1 MTMRRVLVSGVLVL
15 GMVSPALASPAQD
28 LFDQATFLIGFY
40 YNGPAKVPNFR
51 ELRRQYQPQ
60 LDQLCAAERER
71 CGFDKAR
78 QVIGRIVQDI
88 ADPFTVLMTREQLI
102 DDQRYGAGLGPAA
115 PRIGVWVRETP
126 RGLVVSEAFP
136 GEPAFEA
143 GLRRG
148 DLITQIGG
156 QPATL
161 ARLTAAETARNA
173 FSLSYSRQG
182 SARTLSLTPRV
193 AEATMQPR
201 LEINNNIAYLRI
213 YHLYSSDEY
222 STAERIHDAA
232 RRAEQ
237 AGARGM
243 VIDLRDALTGYDSEA
258 LLGASAFTG
267 KGGFIYDR
275 RFQGQ
280 DETHT
285 VESGKLFVQAEGGD
299 KEEQSAVEQ
308 PYLAR
313 IPVVVLVNRNT
324 INSAEM
330 LAYFLQAAG
339 RAKVVGEPTAG
350 ALGMS
355 GSAEGPLLNG
365 EFIAVSSLRMR
376 NLDGS
381 PFPLK
386 ITPDV
391 VVEDNLEAL
400 FAGRDVA
407 LERALE
413 MLR

>member
-1 MTMRRVLVSGVLVL
+1 MTLRHALVSSVLVL
-15 GMVSPALASPAQD
+15 GMVSPVLASPAQD

-60 LDQLCAAERER
+60 LDRLCASERER
-71 CGFDKAR
+71 CGFDKAK

-161 ARLTAAETARNA
+161 ASLTAAETARNT
-173 FSLSYSRQG
+173 FGLSYSRQG
-182 SARTLSLTPRV
+182 NARTANLTPRV
-193 AEATMQPR
+193 AQATMQPK

-213 YHLYSSDEY
+213 YHLYSSENY

-243 VIDLRDALTGYDSEA
+243 IIDLRDALSGYDSEA

-285 VESGKLFVQAEGGD
+285 VENGKLFVQAEGGD
-299 KEEQSAVEQ
+299 KEEQSAVER

-330 LAYFLQAAG
+330 LAYFLQVAG
-339 RAKVVGEPTAG
+339 RARVVGEATAG

-355 GSAEGPLLNG
+355 GSAEGPLING

-391 VVEDNLEAL
+391 VVEDSWEAL
-400 FAGRDVA
+400 VAGRDVV

>member
-1 MTMRRVLVSGVLVL
+1 MTLQRVLASSLLVL
-15 GMVSPALASPAQD
+15 GMVGPVLASPAQD

-51 ELRRQYQPQ
+51 ELRRQYQPR
-60 LDQLCAAERER
+60 LDQLCASERER

-78 QVIGRIVQDI
+78 QVIERIVQDI

-148 DLITQIGG
+148 DLITQIAG

-161 ARLTAAETARNA
+161 ARLTAAESARNA

-182 SARTLSLTPRV
+182 NARTLNLTPRV

-213 YHLYSSDEY
+213 YHLYSSENY

-285 VESGKLFVQAEGGD
+285 VENGKLFVQSEGGD
-299 KEEQSAVEQ
+299 KEEQSAVER

-313 IPVVVLVNRNT
+313 IPLVVLVNRNT

-330 LAYFLQAAG
+330 LAYFLQVAG
-339 RAKVVGEPTAG
+339 RAKVVGEATAG

-355 GSAEGPLLNG
+355 GSAEGPLING

-381 PFPLK
+381 PFPLRV
-386 ITPDV
+386 TPDV
-391 VVEDNLEAL
+391 TVVDDLDAL
-400 FAGRDVA
+400 TAGRDVV

>member
-1 MTMRRVLVSGVLVL
+1 MRRVLVSGVLVL

>member
-1 MTMRRVLVSGVLVL
+1 MTLRQALLSGLAVL
-15 GMVSPALASPAQD
+15 GMAGSALASPAQD

-40 YNGPAKVPNFR
+40 YNGPAKVPHFR
-51 ELRRQYQPQ
+51 ELRRQYQPELQ
-60 LDQLCAAERER
+60 RLCATEGDR

-78 QVIGRIVQDI
+78 RVIERIVQDI
-88 ADPFTVLMTREQLI
+88 ADPFTMLLTRDQLI

-115 PRIGVWVRETP
+115 PWVGVWVRETP

-136 GEPAFEA
+136 GEPAYQA

-148 DLITQIGG
+148 DLITQVAG

-161 ARLTAAETARNA
+161 ARLSAAEAARNA
-173 FSLSYSRQG
+173 FSLSYTRQG
-182 SARTLSLTPRV
+182 TPRTVTLTPRV
-193 AEATMQPR
+193 AEAAMQPR
-201 LEINNNIAYLRI
+201 LEINNNTAYLRV
-213 YHLYSSDEY
+213 YHLYSSENY
-222 STAERIHDAA
+222 STAQRIHDAA

-243 VIDLRDALTGYDSEA
+243 IVDLRDALTGYDSEA
-258 LLGASAFTG
+258 LLSAAAFIG
-267 KGGFIYDR
+267 RGGFIYDR
-275 RFQGQ
+275 RFEGQ

-285 VESGKLFVQAEGGD
+285 VENGKLYVQPEGD
-299 KEEQSAVEQ
+299 EKEEQSALER

-313 IPVVVLVNRNT
+313 IPLVVLVNRNT
-324 INSAEM
+324 FNSAEM

-355 GSAEGPLLNG
+355 GSAEGPLING

-386 ITPDV
+386 VSPDV
-391 VVEDNLEAL
+391 VMEDDLEAL
-400 FAGRDVA
+400 VTGRDRI

>member
-1 MTMRRVLVSGVLVL
+1 MA
-15 GMVSPALASPAQD
+15 SPALASPAQD

-40 YNGPAKVPNFR
+40 YNGPARVAHFR

-60 LDQLCAAERER
+60 LDQLCASERDR
-71 CGFDKAR
+71 CSFDKAR
-78 QVIGRIVQDI
+78 QVIARIVQDI
-88 ADPFTVLMTREQLI
+88 GDPFTMLLTRNQLI
-102 DDQRYGAGLGPAA
+102 DDQRYGAGLGPAD

-136 GEPAFEA
+136 GEPAYEA

-148 DLITQIGG
+148 DLITQISG

-161 ARLTAAETARNA
+161 GRLSSAETARNA

-182 SARTLSLTPRV
+182 NTRTVNLTPRV
-193 AEATMQPR
+193 AEATMRPR

-213 YHLYSSDEY
+213 YHLYSSNDY

-237 AGARGM
+237 AGVRGM

-258 LLGASAFTG
+258 LLGAAAFIG

-280 DETHT
+280 DETYT
-285 VESGKLFVQAEGGD
+285 VESGKLFVQPEGGE
-299 KEEQSAVEQ
+299 KEQQSTLQ
-308 PYLAR
+308 RPYLAR

-324 INSAEM
+324 FNSAEM

-339 RAKVVGEPTAG
+339 RARVVGEPTAG

-355 GSAEGPLLNG
+355 GSAEGPLING

-381 PFPLK
+381 PFPLRL
-386 ITPDV
+386 TPDIPV
-391 VVEDNLEAL
+391 VDDLDAL
-400 FAGRDVA
+400 IAGRDVV

-413 MLR
+413 LLR

>member
-1 MTMRRVLVSGVLVL
+1 MALRHALLSGMAAFALVGSAV
-15 GMVSPALASPAQD
+15 ASPAQD

-40 YNGPAKVPNFR
+40 YNGPAKVPPFR
-51 ELRRQYQPQ
+51 ELRRQYQPE
-60 LDQLCAAERER
+60 LDRLCASEGSR
-71 CGFDKAR
+71 CGFDKAK
-78 QVIGRIVQDI
+78 QVIERIVRDI
-88 ADPFTVLMTREQLI
+88 ADPFTVLVTRDQLI
-102 DDQRYGAGLGPAA
+102 DDERYGAGLGPAA

-136 GEPAFEA
+136 GEPAYEA

-148 DLITQIGG
+148 DLITQIAD

-161 ARLTAAETARNA
+161 ARLSAAEAARSP
-173 FSLSYSRQG
+173 FSLRYSRQG
-182 SARTLSLTPRV
+182 TARSATLTPRV

-213 YHLYSSDEY
+213 YHLYSSDSY
-222 STAERIHDAA
+222 STAQRIHEAA

-258 LLGASAFTG
+258 LLAAAAFTG

-275 RFQGQ
+275 RFQGL

-285 VESGKLFVQAEGGD
+285 VENGRLYVQPEGGE
-299 KEEQSAVEQ
+299 KEEQSALER

-313 IPVVVLVNRNT
+313 IPVVVLVNRHT
-324 INSAEM
+324 YNSAEM

-355 GSAEGPLLNG
+355 GSAEGPLING
-365 EFIAVSSLRMR
+365 DFIAVSSLRMR

-386 ITPDV
+386 VSPDV
-391 VVEDNLEAL
+391 LVEDDLEAL
-400 FAGRDVA
+400 VAGRDPV

>member
-1 MTMRRVLVSGVLVL
+1 MVKKALLSLLSL
-15 GMVSPALASPAQD
+15 GAMGLALASPAQD

-40 YNGPAKVPNFR
+40 YNGPAKVPHFR
-51 ELRRQYQPQ
+51 ELRRQYQPE
-60 LDQLCAAERER
+60 LDRLCAPEGNR
-71 CGFDKAR
+71 CGYEKAR
-78 QVIGRIVQDI
+78 QVIERIVRDI
-88 ADPFTVLMTREQLI
+88 GDPFTTLITREELI

-115 PRIGVWVRETP
+115 PRVGVWVRETS

-136 GEPAFEA
+136 GEPAHQA

-148 DLITQIGG
+148 DLITQING

-161 ARLTAAETARNA
+161 ARLKAAEAEGRPVV
-173 FSLSYSRQG
+173 LSYSRQG
-182 SARTLSLTPRV
+182 SSRSATLTPRV
-193 AEATMQPR
+193 AQATMHPR
-201 LEINNNIAYLRI
+201 LELRGPIAYLRV
-213 YHLYSSDEY
+213 YHLYSSEEF
-222 STAERIHDAA
+222 SPAQLIHDAA
-232 RRAEQ
+232 RRAEG

-243 VIDLRDALTGYDSEA
+243 VIDLRDALSGYDSEA
-258 LLGASAFTG
+258 LLAAAAFTG
-267 KGGFIYDR
+267 GGGFIYDR

-285 VESGKLFVQAEGGD
+285 VENGRLKVRYENGD
-299 KEEQSAVEQ
+299 EEELSQVKQ

-313 IPVVVLVNRNT
+313 LPVVVLVNRNT
-324 INSAEM
+324 LNSTEM
-330 LAYFLQAAG
+330 LAYFLQRAG

-355 GSAEGPLLNG
+355 GSAEGPLING

-381 PFPLK
+381 AFPLR

-391 VVEDNLEAL
+391 IIEEDLEAL
-400 FAGRDVA
+400 VAGRDVI

-413 MLR
+413 LLR

>member
-1 MTMRRVLVSGVLVL
+1 MTLRHALLSSVLVL

-40 YNGPAKVPNFR
+40 YNGPAKVPPFR

-60 LDQLCAAERER
+60 LDQLCAPEPDR

-78 QVIGRIVQDI
+78 QVIARIMQDI
-88 ADPFTVLMTREQLI
+88 ADPFTVLITRDQLV

-115 PRIGVWVRETP
+115 PRVGVWVRETP

-136 GEPAFEA
+136 GDPAFEA

-148 DLITQIGG
+148 DLITQVGG

-161 ARLTAAETARNA
+161 ARLNTAETAGVG
-173 FSLSYSRQG
+173 FSLSYSRRG
-182 SARTLSLTPRV
+182 NVRTVNLTPRV
-193 AEATMQPR
+193 AEATMRPR
-201 LEINNNIAYLRI
+201 LEVNNNIAYLRI
-213 YHLYSSDEY
+213 YHLYSSDNY

-258 LLGASAFTG
+258 LLGAAAFTG
-267 KGGFIYDR
+267 KGGFIYHR

-285 VESGKLFVQAEGGD
+285 VENGKLFVQPDGGD
-299 KEEQSAVEQ
+299 KEEQSAVER

-313 IPVVVLVNRNT
+313 LPVVVLVNRNT
-324 INSAEM
+324 FNSAEM
-330 LAYFLQAAG
+330 LAYFLQVAG

-355 GSAEGPLLNG
+355 GGAEGPLING

-381 PFPLK
+381 PFPFKL
-386 ITPDV
+386 TPDV
-391 VVEDNLEAL
+391 LLEDDLEAL
-400 FAGRDVA
+400 VAGRDVL

>member
-1 MTMRRVLVSGVLVL
+1 MALRKALLSGLVAL
-15 GMVSPALASPAQD
+15 GLAGSVLASPAQD

-51 ELRRQYQPQ
+51 ELRQRYQPELQ
-60 LDQLCAAERER
+60 RLCATEGDR

-78 QVIGRIVQDI
+78 QVIQRIVQDI
-88 ADPFTVLMTREQLI
+88 ADPFTMLLTREQLI
-102 DDQRYGAGLGPAA
+102 DEQRYGAGLGPAA
-115 PRIGVWVRETP
+115 PWVGLWVRETP

-148 DLITQIGG
+148 DLITQVAG

-161 ARLTAAETARNA
+161 ARLSAAEATRGA
-173 FSLSYSRQG
+173 FSLGYSRRG
-182 SARTLSLTPRV
+182 AARTVTLTPRV
-193 AEATMQPR
+193 AGATMQPR

-213 YHLYSSDEY
+213 YHLYSSESY
-222 STAERIHDAA
+222 STAQRIHDAA

-243 VIDLRDALTGYDSEA
+243 IIDLRDALTGYDSEA
-258 LLGASAFTG
+258 LLSAAAFIG

-275 RFQGQ
+275 RFEGQ
-280 DETHT
+280 DETYT
-285 VESGKLFVQAEGGD
+285 VENGKLFVQPEGEER
-299 KEEQSAVEQ
+299 EEQSALER

-313 IPVVVLVNRNT
+313 IPLVVLVNRNT
-324 INSAEM
+324 FNSAEM

-355 GSAEGPLLNG
+355 GSAEGPLING

-376 NLDGS
+376 SLDGS

-386 ITPDV
+386 VSPDML
-391 VVEDNLEAL
+391 VEDDLEAL
-400 FAGRDVA
+400 VAGRDRI

>member
-1 MTMRRVLVSGVLVL
+1 MALRHALVSGMVVL
-15 GMVSPALASPAQD
+15 GLAGSALASPAQD

-40 YNGPAKVPNFR
+40 YNGPAKVPPFR
-51 ELRRQYQPQ
+51 ELRRQYQPE
-60 LDQLCAAERER
+60 LDRLCASEGNR
-71 CGFDKAR
+71 CGFDKAK
-78 QVIGRIVQDI
+78 QVIERIVRDI
-88 ADPFTVLMTREQLI
+88 ADPFTVLVTRDQLI
-102 DDQRYGAGLGPAA
+102 DDERYGAGLGPAA
-115 PRIGVWVRETP
+115 PRIGVWVREAP

-136 GEPAFEA
+136 GEPAYEA

-148 DLITQIGG
+148 DLITQIAD

-161 ARLTAAETARNA
+161 ARLNAAEAARSP
-173 FSLSYSRQG
+173 FGLRYSRQG
-182 SARTLSLTPRV
+182 TARSVTLTPRV

-201 LEINNNIAYLRI
+201 LEVNNNIAYLRI
-213 YHLYSSDEY
+213 YHLYSSENY
-222 STAERIHDAA
+222 STAQLIHDAA

-258 LLGASAFTG
+258 LLGAAAFTG

-285 VESGKLFVQAEGGD
+285 VENGKLYVQPEGAE
-299 KEEQSAVEQ
+299 KEEQNALGR

-324 INSAEM
+324 FNSAEM

-355 GSAEGPLLNG
+355 GGAEGPLING
-365 EFIAVSSLRMR
+365 DFIAVSSLRMR

-386 ITPDV
+386 VSPDV
-391 VVEDNLEAL
+391 VVEDDLEAL
-400 FAGRDVA
+400 IAGRDRV

>member
-1 MTMRRVLVSGVLVL
+1 MALRHALLSGMAAFALVGSAV
-15 GMVSPALASPAQD
+15 ASPAQD

-40 YNGPAKVPNFR
+40 YNGPAKVPPFR
-51 ELRRQYQPQ
+51 ELRRQYQPE
-60 LDQLCAAERER
+60 LDRLCAFEGNR
-71 CGFDKAR
+71 CGFDKAK
-78 QVIGRIVQDI
+78 QVIERIVRDI
-88 ADPFTVLMTREQLI
+88 ADPFTVLVTRDQLI
-102 DDQRYGAGLGPAA
+102 DDERYGAGLGPAA
-115 PRIGVWVRETP
+115 PRVGVWVRELP
-126 RGLVVSEAFP
+126 QGLVVSEAFP
-136 GEPAFEA
+136 GEPAYEA

-148 DLITQIGG
+148 DLITQIAG

-161 ARLTAAETARNA
+161 GRLLAAEAARGP

-182 SARTLSLTPRV
+182 VARTVTLSPRV

-201 LEINNNIAYLRI
+201 LEISNNIAYLRI
-213 YHLYSSDEY
+213 YHLYSSDSY
-222 STAERIHDAA
+222 STAQRIHEAA

-258 LLGASAFTG
+258 LLAATAFTG
-267 KGGFIYDR
+267 TGGFIYDR
-275 RFQGQ
+275 RFQGL

-285 VESGKLFVQAEGGD
+285 VENGKLYVQPEGAE
-299 KEEQSAVEQ
+299 KEEQNALER

-313 IPVVVLVNRNT
+313 IPVVVLVNRHT
-324 INSAEM
+324 YNSAEM

-355 GSAEGPLLNG
+355 GSAEGPLING
-365 EFIAVSSLRMR
+365 DFIVVSSLRMR

-386 ITPDV
+386 VSPDV
-391 VVEDNLEAL
+391 VVEDDLEAL
-400 FAGRDVA
+400 VAGRDPV

>member
-1 MTMRRVLVSGVLVL
+1 MALRRAFLGVTVAL
-15 GMVSPALASPAQD
+15 GMAGSALASPAQD

-40 YNGPAKVPNFR
+40 YNGPAKVPPFR
-51 ELRRQYQPQ
+51 ELRRQYQPV
-60 LDQLCAAERER
+60 LDRLCAAEGNR
-71 CGFDKAR
+71 CGFDKAK
-78 QVIGRIVQDI
+78 QVIERIVRDI
-88 ADPFTVLMTREQLI
+88 ADPFTVLLTRDQLI
-102 DDQRYGAGLGPAA
+102 DDERYGAGLGPAA
-115 PRIGVWVRETP
+115 PRVGVWVRETP

-148 DLITQIGG
+148 DLITQIAG

-161 ARLTAAETARNA
+161 ARLSAAEAARA
-173 FSLSYSRQG
+173 PFSLGYSRRG
-182 SARTLSLTPRV
+182 VARTVTLTPKV

-201 LEINNNIAYLRI
+201 LEISNNIAYLRV
-213 YHLYSSDEY
+213 YHLYSSENY
-222 STAERIHDAA
+222 STAQRIHDAA

-258 LLGASAFTG
+258 LLAATAFTG
-267 KGGFIYDR
+267 QGGFIYDR

-285 VESGKLFVQAEGGD
+285 VENGKLYVKLEGAQR
-299 KEEQSAVEQ
+299 EEQSALER

-324 INSAEM
+324 FNSAEM

-355 GSAEGPLLNG
+355 GSAEGPLING
-365 EFIAVSSLRMR
+365 DFIAVSSLRMR
-376 NLDGS
+376 HLDGT

-386 ITPDV
+386 ISPDV
-391 VVEDNLEAL
+391 LVEDDLEAL
-400 FAGRDVA
+400 VAGRDRI

>member
-1 MTMRRVLVSGVLVL
+1 MTLQQMLLSSVLVF

-40 YNGPAKVPNFR
+40 YNGPARVASFR

-60 LDQLCAAERER
+60 LDQLCALERDR

-78 QVIGRIVQDI
+78 QVITRIVQDI
-88 ADPFTVLMTREQLI
+88 ADPFTVLMTRDQLI

-161 ARLTAAETARNA
+161 ARLSAAEAARNTV
-173 FSLSYSRQG
+173 SLSYSRQG
-182 SARTLSLTPRV
+182 NARTVNLTPRV

-213 YHLYSSDEY
+213 YHLYSSDNY

-258 LLGASAFTG
+258 LLGAAAFTG

-285 VESGKLFVQAEGGD
+285 VENGKLFVQPEGGD
-299 KEEQSAVEQ
+299 KEEQSAVER

-313 IPVVVLVNRNT
+313 LPVVVLVNRNT
-324 INSAEM
+324 FNSAEM
-330 LAYFLQAAG
+330 LAYFLQVAG

-381 PFPLK
+381 PFPLRV
-386 ITPDV
+386 TPDV
-391 VVEDNLEAL
+391 AVVDDLDAL
-400 FAGRDVA
+400 ISGRDVV

>member
-1 MTMRRVLVSGVLVL
+1 MALRHVLLSGMVAL
-15 GMVSPALASPAQD
+15 GMASSVLASPAQD

-40 YNGPAKVPNFR
+40 YNGPAKVPSFR
-51 ELRRQYQPQ
+51 ELRRQYQPE
-60 LDQLCAAERER
+60 LERLCAPEGNR
-71 CGFDKAR
+71 CGFDKAK
-78 QVIGRIVQDI
+78 QVIERIVQDI
-88 ADPFTVLMTREQLI
+88 ADPFTVLVTRDQLI
-102 DDQRYGAGLGPAA
+102 DDERYGAGLGPAA
-115 PRIGVWVRETP
+115 PRIGLWVREIP

-136 GEPAFEA
+136 GEPAYEA

-148 DLITQIGG
+148 DLITQIAG

-161 ARLTAAETARNA
+161 ARLSAAEAARSP
-173 FSLSYSRQG
+173 FGLSYSRQG
-182 SARTLSLTPRV
+182 TTRTVTLTPRV
-193 AEATMQPR
+193 AEASMQPR
-201 LEINNNIAYLRI
+201 LQIDNNIAYLRI
-213 YHLYSSDEY
+213 YHLYSSENY
-222 STAERIHDAA
+222 STAQRIHEAA

-258 LLGASAFTG
+258 LLAATAFTG

-285 VESGKLFVQAEGGD
+285 VENGRLYVQPEGAE
-299 KEEQSAVEQ
+299 KEEQSALER

-313 IPVVVLVNRNT
+313 LPVVVLVNRNT
-324 INSAEM
+324 FNSAEM
-330 LAYFLQAAG
+330 LAYFLQSAG

-350 ALGMS
+350 ALGVS
-355 GSAEGPLLNG
+355 GGAEGPLING
-365 EFIAVSSLRMR
+365 DFIAVSSLRMR

-386 ITPDV
+386 ISPDV
-391 VVEDNLEAL
+391 VVEDDLEAL
-400 FAGRDVA
+400 VAGRDRP

>member
-1 MTMRRVLVSGVLVL
+1 MALRHALLSGMAAFALVGSAV
-15 GMVSPALASPAQD
+15 ASPAQD

-40 YNGPAKVPNFR
+40 YNGPAKVPPFR
-51 ELRRQYQPQ
+51 ELRRQYQPE
-60 LDQLCAAERER
+60 LDRLCASEGNR
-71 CGFDKAR
+71 CGFDKAK
-78 QVIGRIVQDI
+78 QVIERIVRDI
-88 ADPFTVLMTREQLI
+88 ADPFTVLVTRDQLI
-102 DDQRYGAGLGPAA
+102 DDERYGAGLGPAA
-115 PRIGVWVRETP
+115 PRVGVWVRELP
-126 RGLVVSEAFP
+126 QGLVVSEAFP
-136 GEPAFEA
+136 GEPAYEA

-148 DLITQIGG
+148 DLITQIAG

-161 ARLTAAETARNA
+161 ARLLAAEAARSP

-182 SARTLSLTPRV
+182 VARTVTLSPRV

-201 LEINNNIAYLRI
+201 LEINNNVAYLRI
-213 YHLYSSDEY
+213 YHLYSSDSY
-222 STAERIHDAA
+222 STAQRVHEAA

-258 LLGASAFTG
+258 LLAAAAFTG
-267 KGGFIYDR
+267 TGGFIYDR
-275 RFQGQ
+275 RFQGL

-285 VESGKLFVQAEGGD
+285 VENGKLYVQPEGAQ
-299 KEEQSAVEQ
+299 KEEQNALER

-313 IPVVVLVNRNT
+313 IPLVVLVNRHT
-324 INSAEM
+324 YNSAEM

-355 GSAEGPLLNG
+355 GSAEGPLING
-365 EFIAVSSLRMR
+365 DFIAVSSLRMR

-386 ITPDV
+386 VSPDV
-391 VVEDNLEAL
+391 VVEDDLEAL
-400 FAGRDVA
+400 VAGRDPV

>member
-1 MTMRRVLVSGVLVL
+1 MAAFALVGSAV
-15 GMVSPALASPAQD
+15 ASPAQD

-40 YNGPAKVPNFR
+40 YNGPAKVPPFR
-51 ELRRQYQPQ
+51 ELRRQYQPE
-60 LDQLCAAERER
+60 LDRLCASEGNR
-71 CGFDKAR
+71 CGFDKAK
-78 QVIGRIVQDI
+78 QVIERIVRDI
-88 ADPFTVLMTREQLI
+88 ADPFTVLVTRDQLI
-102 DDQRYGAGLGPAA
+102 DDERYGAGLGPAA
-115 PRIGVWVRETP
+115 PRVGVWVRELP
-126 RGLVVSEAFP
+126 QGLVVSEAFP
-136 GEPAFEA
+136 GEPAYEA

-148 DLITQIGG
+148 DLITQIAG

-161 ARLTAAETARNA
+161 ARLLAAEAARSP

-182 SARTLSLTPRV
+182 VARTVTLSPRV

-201 LEINNNIAYLRI
+201 LEINNNVAYLRI
-213 YHLYSSDEY
+213 YHLYSSDSY
-222 STAERIHDAA
+222 STAQRVHEAA

-258 LLGASAFTG
+258 LLAAAAFTG
-267 KGGFIYDR
+267 TGGFIYDR
-275 RFQGQ
+275 RFQGL

-285 VESGKLFVQAEGGD
+285 VENGKLYVQPEGAQ
-299 KEEQSAVEQ
+299 KEEQNALER

-313 IPVVVLVNRNT
+313 IPLVVLVNRHT
-324 INSAEM
+324 YNSAEM

-355 GSAEGPLLNG
+355 GSAEGPLING
-365 EFIAVSSLRMR
+365 DFIAVSSLRMR

-386 ITPDV
+386 VSPDV
-391 VVEDNLEAL
+391 VVEDDLEAL
-400 FAGRDVA
+400 VAGRDPV

>member
-1 MTMRRVLVSGVLVL
+1 MAAFALVGSAV
-15 GMVSPALASPAQD
+15 ASPAQD

-40 YNGPAKVPNFR
+40 YNGPAKVPPFR
-51 ELRRQYQPQ
+51 ELRRQYQPE
-60 LDQLCAAERER
+60 LDRLCASEGNR
-71 CGFDKAR
+71 CGFDKAK
-78 QVIGRIVQDI
+78 QVIERIVRDI
-88 ADPFTVLMTREQLI
+88 ADPFTVLVTRDQLI
-102 DDQRYGAGLGPAA
+102 DDERYGAGLGPAA

-136 GEPAFEA
+136 GEPAYEA

-148 DLITQIGG
+148 DLITQVAD

-161 ARLTAAETARNA
+161 ARLSAAEAARNP
-173 FSLSYSRQG
+173 FSLRYSRQG
-182 SARTLSLTPRV
+182 AARSVTLTPRV

-201 LEINNNIAYLRI
+201 LEINNNIAYLRV
-213 YHLYSSDEY
+213 YHLYSSDSY
-222 STAERIHDAA
+222 STAQRIHEAA

-258 LLGASAFTG
+258 LLAAAAFTG
-267 KGGFIYDR
+267 TGGFIYDR
-275 RFQGQ
+275 RFQGL

-285 VESGKLFVQAEGGD
+285 VENGKLYVQPEGAE
-299 KEEQSAVEQ
+299 KEEQSALER

-313 IPVVVLVNRNT
+313 IPVVVLVNRHT
-324 INSAEM
+324 YNSAEM

-339 RAKVVGEPTAG
+339 RARVVGEPTAG

-355 GSAEGPLLNG
+355 GSAEGPLING
-365 EFIAVSSLRMR
+365 DFIAVSSLRMR

-386 ITPDV
+386 VSPDV
-391 VVEDNLEAL
+391 VVEDDLEAL
-400 FAGRDVA
+400 VAGRDPV

>member
-1 MTMRRVLVSGVLVL
+1 MTLRHALVSSVLVL

-40 YNGPAKVPNFR
+40 YNGPAKVANFR

-60 LDQLCAAERER
+60 LDQLCASERDR
-71 CGFDKAR
+71 CGFDKAK

-88 ADPFTVLMTREQLI
+88 ADPFTVLMTRDQLI

-115 PRIGVWVRETP
+115 PRIGVWVRQTP

-156 QPATL
+156 QPANL
-161 ARLTAAETARNA
+161 AGLTAAETARNA
-173 FSLSYSRQG
+173 FSLSFSRQG
-182 SARTLSLTPRV
+182 NARTQNLTPRV
-193 AEATMQPR
+193 AQATMQPR

-213 YHLYSSDEY
+213 YHLYSSNEY

-243 VIDLRDALTGYDSEA
+243 VIDLRDSLTGYDSEA
-258 LLGASAFTG
+258 LLGATAFTG

-299 KEEQSAVEQ
+299 KEEQSAVER

-339 RAKVVGEPTAG
+339 RAKVVGEATAG

-400 FAGRDVA
+400 VAGRDVA

>member
-1 MTMRRVLVSGVLVL
+1 MTLRHALLSSVLII

-40 YNGPAKVPNFR
+40 YNGPAKVPPFR
-51 ELRRQYQPQ
+51 ELRRQYQPE
-60 LDQLCAAERER
+60 LDRLCAPERDR

-78 QVIGRIVQDI
+78 QVITRIVQDI
-88 ADPFTVLMTREQLI
+88 ADPFTVLITREQLI

-161 ARLTAAETARNA
+161 ARLSAAETARNA

-182 SARTLSLTPRV
+182 NARTVNLTPRV
-193 AEATMQPR
+193 AEATMRPR
-201 LEINNNIAYLRI
+201 LEINNGIAYLRI

-222 STAERIHDAA
+222 STAQRIHDAA
-232 RRAEQ
+232 RQAEQ
-237 AGARGM
+237 AGVRGM

-258 LLGASAFTG
+258 LLGAAAFTG

-285 VESGKLFVQAEGGD
+285 VENGKLFVQTEGGD
-299 KEEQSAVEQ
+299 KEEQSAVER

-313 IPVVVLVNRNT
+313 IPLVVLVNRNT

-330 LAYFLQAAG
+330 LAYFLQVAG
-339 RAKVVGEPTAG
+339 RAKVLGEPTAG

-386 ITPDV
+386 VTPDV
-391 VVEDNLEAL
+391 AVVDDLDAL
-400 FAGRDVA
+400 VAGRDVV

>member
-1 MTMRRVLVSGVLVL
+1 MTLQQMLLSSVLVF

-40 YNGPAKVPNFR
+40 YNGPAKVASFR

-60 LDQLCAAERER
+60 LDQLCALERDR

-78 QVIGRIVQDI
+78 QVITRIVQDI
-88 ADPFTVLMTREQLI
+88 ADPFTVLMTRDQLI

-161 ARLTAAETARNA
+161 ARLSAAEAARNTV
-173 FSLSYSRQG
+173 SLSYSRQG
-182 SARTLSLTPRV
+182 NARTVNLTPRV

-201 LEINNNIAYLRI
+201 LEINNNTAYLRI
-213 YHLYSSDEY
+213 YHLYSSDNY

-258 LLGASAFTG
+258 LLGAAAFTG

-285 VESGKLFVQAEGGD
+285 VENGKLFVQPEGGD
-299 KEEQSAVEQ
+299 KEEQSAVER

-313 IPVVVLVNRNT
+313 LPVVVLVNRNT
-324 INSAEM
+324 FNSAEM
-330 LAYFLQAAG
+330 LAYFLQVAG

-381 PFPLK
+381 PFPLRV
-386 ITPDV
+386 TPDV
-391 VVEDNLEAL
+391 AVVDDLDAL
-400 FAGRDVA
+400 ISGRDVV

>member
-1 MTMRRVLVSGVLVL
+1 MALRHALLSGMAAFALVGSAV
-15 GMVSPALASPAQD
+15 ASPAQD

-40 YNGPAKVPNFR
+40 YNGPAKVPPFR
-51 ELRRQYQPQ
+51 ELRRQYQPE
-60 LDQLCAAERER
+60 LDRLCASEGNR
-71 CGFDKAR
+71 CGFDKAK
-78 QVIGRIVQDI
+78 QVIERIVRDI
-88 ADPFTVLMTREQLI
+88 ADPFTVLVTRDQLI
-102 DDQRYGAGLGPAA
+102 DDERYGAGLGPAA
-115 PRIGVWVRETP
+115 PRVGVWVRELP
-126 RGLVVSEAFP
+126 QGLVVSEAFP
-136 GEPAFEA
+136 GEPAYEA

-148 DLITQIGG
+148 DLITQIAG

-161 ARLTAAETARNA
+161 ARLLAAEAARSP

-182 SARTLSLTPRV
+182 VARTVTLSPRV

-201 LEINNNIAYLRI
+201 LEINNNVAYLRI
-213 YHLYSSDEY
+213 YHLYSSDSY
-222 STAERIHDAA
+222 STAQRVHEAA

-258 LLGASAFTG
+258 LLAAAAFTG
-267 KGGFIYDR
+267 TGGFIYDR
-275 RFQGQ
+275 RFQGL

-285 VESGKLFVQAEGGD
+285 VENGKLYVQPEGAE
-299 KEEQSAVEQ
+299 KEEQSALER

-313 IPVVVLVNRNT
+313 IPVVVLVNRHT
-324 INSAEM
+324 YNSAEM

-339 RAKVVGEPTAG
+339 RARVVGEPTAG

-355 GSAEGPLLNG
+355 GSAEGPLING
-365 EFIAVSSLRMR
+365 DFIAVSSLRMR

-386 ITPDV
+386 VSPDV
-391 VVEDNLEAL
+391 VVEDDLEAL
-400 FAGRDVA
+400 VAGRDPV

>member
-1 MTMRRVLVSGVLVL
+1 MAAFALVGSAV
-15 GMVSPALASPAQD
+15 ASPAQD

-40 YNGPAKVPNFR
+40 YNGPAKVPPFR
-51 ELRRQYQPQ
+51 ELRRQYQPE
-60 LDQLCAAERER
+60 LDRLCASEGNR
-71 CGFDKAR
+71 CGFDKAK
-78 QVIGRIVQDI
+78 QVIERIVRDI
-88 ADPFTVLMTREQLI
+88 ADPFTVLVTRDQLI
-102 DDQRYGAGLGPAA
+102 DDERYGAGLGPAA

-136 GEPAFEA
+136 GEPAYEA

-148 DLITQIGG
+148 DLITQVAD

-161 ARLTAAETARNA
+161 ARLSAAEAARNP
-173 FSLSYSRQG
+173 FSLRYSRQG
-182 SARTLSLTPRV
+182 AARSLTLTPRV
-193 AEATMQPR
+193 AGATMQPR
-201 LEINNNIAYLRI
+201 LEINNNIAYLRV
-213 YHLYSSDEY
+213 YHLYSSDSY
-222 STAERIHDAA
+222 STAQRIHEAA

-258 LLGASAFTG
+258 LLAAAAFTG
-267 KGGFIYDR
+267 TGGFIYDR
-275 RFQGQ
+275 RFQGL

-285 VESGKLFVQAEGGD
+285 VENGKLYVQPEGAE
-299 KEEQSAVEQ
+299 KEEQSALER

-313 IPVVVLVNRNT
+313 IPVVVLVNRHT
-324 INSAEM
+324 YNSAEM

-355 GSAEGPLLNG
+355 GSAEGPLING
-365 EFIAVSSLRMR
+365 DFIAVSSLRMR

-386 ITPDV
+386 VSPDV
-391 VVEDNLEAL
+391 VVEDDLEAL
-400 FAGRDVA
+400 VAGRDPV

>member
-1 MTMRRVLVSGVLVL
+1 MAAFALVGSAV
-15 GMVSPALASPAQD
+15 ASPAQD

-40 YNGPAKVPNFR
+40 YNGPAKVSPFR
-51 ELRRQYQPQ
+51 ELRRQYQPE
-60 LDQLCAAERER
+60 LDRLCASEGSR
-71 CGFDKAR
+71 CGFDKAK
-78 QVIGRIVQDI
+78 QVIERIVRDI
-88 ADPFTVLMTREQLI
+88 ADPFTVLVTRDQLI
-102 DDQRYGAGLGPAA
+102 DDERYGAGLGPAA
-115 PRIGVWVRETP
+115 PRIGVWVRELP

-136 GEPAFEA
+136 GEPAYEA

-148 DLITQIGG
+148 DLITQIAG

-161 ARLTAAETARNA
+161 ARLLAAEAARSP

-182 SARTLSLTPRV
+182 TARTVTLSPRV

-213 YHLYSSDEY
+213 YHLYSSDSY
-222 STAERIHDAA
+222 STAQRIHEAA

-237 AGARGM
+237 VGARGM

-258 LLGASAFTG
+258 LLAAAAFTG
-267 KGGFIYDR
+267 TGGFIYDR
-275 RFQGQ
+275 RFQGL

-285 VESGKLFVQAEGGD
+285 VENGKLYVQPEGAE
-299 KEEQSAVEQ
+299 KEEQNALER

-313 IPVVVLVNRNT
+313 IPVVVLVNRHT
-324 INSAEM
+324 YNSAEM

-355 GSAEGPLLNG
+355 GSAEGPLING
-365 EFIAVSSLRMR
+365 DFIAVSSLRMR

-386 ITPDV
+386 VSPDV
-391 VVEDNLEAL
+391 VVEDDLEAL
-400 FAGRDVA
+400 VAGRDPV

>member
-1 MTMRRVLVSGVLVL
+1 MAVKKALLGGLLVV
-15 GMVSPALASPAQD
+15 GMLSPALASPAQD

-40 YNGPAKVPNFR
+40 YHGPARVANFR

-60 LDQLCAAERER
+60 LDQLCATERGP

-78 QVIGRIVQDI
+78 QVIGRIVQEI
-88 ADPFTVLMTREQLI
+88 GDPFTVLMTRSQLI

-115 PRIGVWVRETP
+115 PRVGVWVHETP

-156 QPATL
+156 EPATE
-161 ARLTAAETARNA
+161 ARLIAAEATRNA
-173 FSLSYSRQG
+173 FGLSYSRQG
-182 SARTLSLTPRV
+182 NARTVNLTPRV
-193 AEATMQPR
+193 AEATMHPR
-201 LEINNNIAYLRI
+201 LEVANNMAYLRI
-213 YHLYSSDEY
+213 YHLYSSDRF

-243 VIDLRDALTGYDSEA
+243 VIDLRDSLTGYDSEA
-258 LLGASAFTG
+258 LLAATAFTG
-267 KGGFIYDR
+267 KGGFVYDR

-285 VESGKLFVQAEGGD
+285 VEGGKLFVQPEGGD
-299 KEEQSAVEQ
+299 KEEQSALEQ
-308 PYLAR
+308 PHLAR
-313 IPVVVLVNRNT
+313 IPLVVLVNRYT

-339 RAKVVGEPTAG
+339 RARVVGEPTAG

-355 GSAEGPLLNG
+355 GSAEGPLING

-386 ITPDV
+386 ITPDIPV
-391 VVEDNLEAL
+391 VDDLEAL
-400 FAGRDVA
+400 IAGRDLV

-413 MLR
+413 LLR

>member
-1 MTMRRVLVSGVLVL
+1 MALRHALLSGMAAFALVGSAV
-15 GMVSPALASPAQD
+15 ASPAQD

-40 YNGPAKVPNFR
+40 YNGPAKVPPFR
-51 ELRRQYQPQ
+51 ELRRQYQPE
-60 LDQLCAAERER
+60 LDRLCASEGNR
-71 CGFDKAR
+71 CGFDKAK
-78 QVIGRIVQDI
+78 QVIERIVRDI
-88 ADPFTVLMTREQLI
+88 ADPFTVLVTRDQLI
-102 DDQRYGAGLGPAA
+102 DDERYGAGLGPAA
-115 PRIGVWVRETP
+115 PRIGVWVRELP

-136 GEPAFEA
+136 GEPAYEA

-148 DLITQIGG
+148 DLITQIAG

-161 ARLTAAETARNA
+161 AWLSAAETARNP

-182 SARTLSLTPRV
+182 TIRTVTLTPRV

-213 YHLYSSDEY
+213 YHLYSSDSY
-222 STAERIHDAA
+222 STAQRIHEAA

-258 LLGASAFTG
+258 LLAATAFTG
-267 KGGFIYDR
+267 TGGFIYDR
-275 RFQGQ
+275 RFQGL

-285 VESGKLFVQAEGGD
+285 VENGKLYVQPEGAE
-299 KEEQSAVEQ
+299 KEEQNALER

-324 INSAEM
+324 FNSAEM

-355 GSAEGPLLNG
+355 GSAEGPLING
-365 EFIAVSSLRMR
+365 DFIAVSSLRMR

-386 ITPDV
+386 VSPDV
-391 VVEDNLEAL
+391 VVEDDLEAL
-400 FAGRDVA
+400 VAGRDPV

>member
-1 MTMRRVLVSGVLVL
+1 MTLRQTLLSGVAMLAMAV
-15 GMVSPALASPAQD
+15 PALASPAQD

-40 YNGPAKVPNFR
+40 YNGPARVPNFR

-60 LDQLCAAERER
+60 LDQLCAPEGDK

-78 QVIGRIVQDI
+78 QVIARIVQDI
-88 ADPFTVLMTREQLI
+88 ADPFTVLMTRDQLI

-115 PRIGVWVRETP
+115 PRVGVWVRETP

-148 DLITQIGG
+148 DLITQVGG

-161 ARLTAAETARNA
+161 ARLSAAEAARST

-182 SARTLSLTPRV
+182 TARTVSLTPRV
-193 AEATMQPR
+193 AEATMRPR

-213 YHLYSSDEY
+213 YHLYSSEDY
-222 STAERIHDAA
+222 STAQRIHDAA
-232 RRAEQ
+232 RQAEQ

-258 LLGASAFTG
+258 LLGAAAFTG

-285 VESGKLFVQAEGGD
+285 VENGKLFVQAEGDD
-299 KEEQSAVEQ
+299 KEEQSALER

-313 IPVVVLVNRNT
+313 LPVVVLVNRNT
-324 INSAEM
+324 LNSAEM

-355 GSAEGPLLNG
+355 GSAEGPLING

-386 ITPDV
+386 VTPDIPV
-391 VVEDNLEAL
+391 VDDLEAL
-400 FAGRDVA
+400 IAGRDVA

-413 MLR
+413 LLR